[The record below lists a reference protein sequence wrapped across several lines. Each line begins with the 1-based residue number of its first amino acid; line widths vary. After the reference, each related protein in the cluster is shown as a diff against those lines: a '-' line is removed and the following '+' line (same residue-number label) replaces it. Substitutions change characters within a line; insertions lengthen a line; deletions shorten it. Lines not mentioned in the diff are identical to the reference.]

1 MKKKVILKHDMVEA
15 IKQEIEIM
23 YRLKSDHIV
32 KLEDHFEDDERVYLI
47 MEYV

>member
-1 MKKKVILKHDMVEA
+1 MKKKEILKHGMVEA
-15 IKQEIEIM
+15 TKQEIEIM
-23 YRLKSDHIV
+23 YRLKNEHIV